1 MGRRAWPVR
10 DVHPSAHEGRLPRR
24 GARRAQLPPLLVVHD
39 RDDQV
44 VDLTGAEA
52 ITKAWPRAEL
62 LRTEGL
68 GHQRILRDPEVV
80 RQVVRFLAGPPR

>member
-1 MGRRAWPVR
+1 M
-10 DVHPSAHEGRLPRR
+10 
-24 GARRAQLPPLLVVHD
+24 HD